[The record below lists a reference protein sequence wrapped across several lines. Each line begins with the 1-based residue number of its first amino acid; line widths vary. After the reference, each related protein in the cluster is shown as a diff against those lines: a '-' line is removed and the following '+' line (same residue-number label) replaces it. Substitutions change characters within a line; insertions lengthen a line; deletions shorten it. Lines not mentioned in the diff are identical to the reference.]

1 MRSSAN
7 SFDIEFM
14 RLAIDLA
21 KKGQGFVSPNPLVG
35 AVLVLDDKVIATGF
49 HGYFGDRHAEAKLLE
64 DFLANGGVI
73 TGREILYVTL
83 EPCCHYGKRP
93 PCVDAVLASGV
104 RHVVVGSLDV
114 NPLVSG
120 KGVEILRKHG
130 VHVEILPDFQVELDQ
145 LNRVF
150 INWVTRGLPYFV
162 GKMSMN
168 CFGQIAESANVR
180 TAISGNEF
188 TEFVRSELRP
198 SLAAIL
204 IGKNTLLADNPHL
217 GAKDGLYQPLRICL
231 GDPGLDELQRQDYA
245 FFRDQNFLIVEDS
258 GENFAKL
265 VEVLVERNIASVL
278 VEGGSIVMG
287 NMLKSG
293 LLAELIIAINADA
306 PYFPDGLRGFSD
318 LPSEIRSQRENLK
331 IEKLGR
337 DTIITWR
344 LKS

>member
-1 MRSSAN
+1 MRSSDHN
-7 SFDIEFM
+7 FDIKFM

-35 AVLVLDDKVIATGF
+35 AVLVLAGKVIATGF

-73 TGREILYVTL
+73 TGQEILYVTL

-93 PCVDAVLASGV
+93 PCVDAILASGV
-104 RHVVVGSLDV
+104 KNVIVGSLDV

-120 KGVEILRKHG
+120 KGIEILRQNG
-130 VHVEILPDFQVELDQ
+130 VRVELILDFQEELAE

-150 INWVTRGLPYFV
+150 VHWITTGLPYFV

-188 TEFVRSELRP
+188 SEFVRSELRP
-198 SLAAIL
+198 SLSAIL
-204 IGKNTLLADNPHL
+204 IGKNTLLTDNPNL
-217 GAKDGLYQPLRICL
+217 GAKDGLYQPLRVCL

-265 VEVLVERNIASVL
+265 IELLVERNVASVL
-278 VEGGSIVMG
+278 VEGGSLVMA

-293 LLAELIIAINADA
+293 LLAELMIALNADA
-306 PYFPDGLRGFSD
+306 PYFPNGLMGFAD
-318 LPSEIRSQRENLK
+318 LPIAIRKQKDKLK
-331 IEKLGR
+331 IERLGQ
-337 DTIITWR
+337 DTVITWR